1 MKRVMVL
8 ATVLML
14 TALLLSG
21 CFNMTQEYTF
31 EKDGSGKA
39 MMDVGMSEGL
49 IAMAQSSDD
58 TMFDLAE
65 IQIAWSDNPY
75 ASNIQVN
82 EASMDDGYRHVTV
95 SADVSDMAGF
105 LQTWQQGDDG
115 LMAITIETLDNG
127 NVRYHQVIDLATNTS
142 SSGNDEFGQMGAGMM
157 ADAMKDQFWTLRL
170 HTPNMVDT
178 NGEWDSKTKTV
189 EWRIPIAR
197 LMNDKVEISAE
208 FSLGSGFPTW
218 LLIVTGIAILFLFI
232 AASIVIVILLR
243 HKGPKS
249 KLIQTTND

>member
-208 FSLGSGFPTW
+208 FSLGSGLPTW

-249 KLIQTTND
+249 KLNQTTND